1 VTDAGAAEPLHYQAD
16 IKPLFRTRDQQ
27 AMTWAFDLFS
37 YQDVSQHADAILT
50 RLRRGDMPC
59 DGRWPDDRI
68 ARFDQWVRDGK
79 LP

>member
-1 VTDAGAAEPLHYQAD
+1 VTEAAATEPLHYEAD
-16 IKPLFRTRDQQ
+16 IKPLFRARDQQ

-37 YQDVSQHADAILT
+37 YSDVSQHADAILA

-59 DGRWPDDRI
+59 DGRWPDDRVD
-68 ARFDQWVRDGK
+68 RFDQWVRGGK